1 MDTQA
6 YPLGSLPAH
15 MKIARQRVSATKSG
29 NGLQKTLQTIS
40 IWRWLLFILFFYFSV
55 VLVVIREKSPQ
66 LWDFPRQPARQ
77 RDSNRGCNGLSF
89 SEWKLHLFCDLHKT
103 IHRFFQT
110 GCRSPFAGLSRS
122 PALLSAI
129 FGKHSWVLEVPP
141 AVNAL
146 VHNLVDFPGFP
157 IASARQKHGSRLPY
171 GAAWSRPCSRCTY
184 QDTPVSSRLWCP
196 PA

>member
-1 MDTQA
+1 
-6 YPLGSLPAH
+6 

-55 VLVVIREKSPQ
+55 VLVVIGEKSPEIR
-66 LWDFPRQPARQ
+66 DFPRQPARQ

-103 IHRFFQT
+103 IHRFFRRVA
-110 GCRSPFAGLSRS
+110 GVRCRAFTL

-129 FGKHSWVLEVPP
+129 FGKHLLWSSFFVTLVAKKYRLATMLPFVPRM
-141 AVNAL
+141 VC
-146 VHNLVDFPGFP
+146 D
-157 IASARQKHGSRLPY
+157 SR
-171 GAAWSRPCSRCTY
+171 
-184 QDTPVSSRLWCP
+184 
-196 PA
+196 